1 MKRIWFS
8 AAFIVI
14 ALFVCTYEQLTVNT
28 AYEDITNTINLALES
43 SNEDEKIKY
52 CKEVSKKWDE
62 FFRKVTL
69 VTDHSVVQSADVSV
83 GTLERLANKRDDSV
97 DEALIETKSELDQ
110 IYDTSRITFSNIF

>member
-8 AAFIVI
+8 AVFIFI
-14 ALFVCTYEQLTVNT
+14 ALFVCTYEQLTVNA

-43 SNEDEKIKY
+43 SEEEEKIRY
-52 CKEVSKKWDE
+52 CKEVTEKWNK
-62 FFRKVTL
+62 FFKKVTL

-83 GTLERLANKRDDSV
+83 GTLERLANKKDDSV

>member
-8 AAFIVI
+8 IVFILI
-14 ALFVCTYEQLTVNT
+14 AISVCFYEQITVNK
-28 AYEDITNTINLALES
+28 AYEDITNTIDLALES
-43 SNEDEKIKY
+43 QNEDEKIKY
-52 CKEVSKKWDE
+52 CTEVTEKWDE

-97 DEALIETKSELDQ
+97 DDALIEAKSELDQ
-110 IYDTSRITFSNIF
+110 IYNTSRITFSNIF